1 MRSKQW
7 LTHLLAG
14 GLLLACLD
22 GVWAQDHG
30 TRLGV
35 QRGGRVSYE
44 PQGPGVLFGA
54 LDPTVKRWYVP
65 QELYNEYRWQT
76 WEYTNYAR
84 DNYQRYV
91 STALEGDYL
100 YDLYGNFVTQGWL
113 IYDMRR
119 QQPAEFG
126 STVFKDSRYGGWFNR
141 VLIASDTKDQYHYA
155 VTIGDRIR
163 TTLTPLTFSKPA
175 FSGIQADLASDK
187 YQATVLM
194 SRISNPNPPT
204 SAGVTGITNT
214 TDFVGGQ
221 LTGQLG
227 DFVSVGAT
235 YLNAHHS
242 NTLLES
248 FIGSRFRGDLTVDQ
262 NGTAIN
268 RIEIV
273 LEDDSPEDGEGGAA
287 LFSQNIIITSVEDFA
302 TLGRE
307 TITGKEINFVPLIQG
322 GFQRQGFLAADGD
335 ESIRLIYDFSDRS
348 YQGPDPATIVE
359 VTFELV
365 LANDYKVSMTSN
377 NQLDNNETPH
387 PLEIARADG
396 NVRDTSNQQV
406 VRFAYG
412 LPTANQIFG
421 FHLKTTNL
429 LGFDTYA
436 EYAVNHQFRKYPNS
450 TLAELNEE
458 HESAARRAEA
468 WIVNM
473 SRSEYPL
480 FVYGEAFSMER
491 HYATNIFLSDQR
503 GSFDYSTRTRL
514 FEFVEDNDDQ
524 DRIPDWSRSNQIGP
538 DTEIFPGWDENND
551 FINDFN
557 QNDNRVREKPD
568 SRLRR
573 ALFALPQRSPRIPL
587 RHRPEQQRLD
597 RPL

>member
-1 MRSKQW
+1 MRSKHW

-14 GLLLACLD
+14 GLLLAGLD
-22 GVWAQDHG
+22 GVWAQDYG

-35 QRGGRVSYE
+35 QRGGQVSYE

-76 WEYTNYAR
+76 WQYTNYAR
-84 DNYQRYV
+84 DNYHRYV
-91 STALEGDYL
+91 DTALEGDYL

-126 STVFKDSRYGGWFNR
+126 STVFKDSRYGRWFNR

-175 FSGIQADLASDK
+175 FSGIQADFASDK

-221 LTGQLG
+221 FTGQLG

-307 TITGKEINFVPLIQG
+307 TVTGKEINFVPLIQG

-348 YQGPDPATIVE
+348 YSGPDPATIVE

-450 TLAELNEE
+450 TLGELNEE

-473 SRSEYPL
+473 SKSEYPL
-480 FVYGEAFSMER
+480 FAYGEAFSMER

-524 DRIPDWSRSNQIGP
+524 DRIPDWGRS
-538 DTEIFPGWDENND
+538 
-551 FINDFN
+551 
-557 QNDNRVREKPD
+557 KPD
-568 SRLRR
+568 W
-573 ALFALPQRSPRIPL
+573 PR
-587 RHRPEQQRLD
+587 H
-597 RPL
+597 